1 MTTFVY
7 KGDLYK
13 IDKID
18 EINNNVINNNNISII
33 EMIELMMQIDD
44 ILSQTVD
51 TIKHN
56 DDINADKPPSKK
68 QRK

>member
-33 EMIELMMQIDD
+33 EMIELMMRIDD
-44 ILSQTVD
+44 ILSQTID

-56 DDINADKPPSKK
+56 DDINADKPASKK